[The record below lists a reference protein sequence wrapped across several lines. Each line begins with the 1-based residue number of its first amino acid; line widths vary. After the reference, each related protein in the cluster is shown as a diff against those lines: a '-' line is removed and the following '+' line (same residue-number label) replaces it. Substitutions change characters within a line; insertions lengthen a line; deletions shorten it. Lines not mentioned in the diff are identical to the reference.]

1 MGKKSFLGGMEK
13 KIGSHNLRPPK
24 MFYIF
29 KVVKINHFED

>member
-1 MGKKSFLGGMEK
+1 MGKKKFFGGNGE